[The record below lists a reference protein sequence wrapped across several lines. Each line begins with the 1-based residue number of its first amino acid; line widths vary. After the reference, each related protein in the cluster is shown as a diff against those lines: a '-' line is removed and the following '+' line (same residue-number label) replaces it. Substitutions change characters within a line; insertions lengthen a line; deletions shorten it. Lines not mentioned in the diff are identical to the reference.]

1 MAALRRK
8 MIRRWGV
15 PILSALGMGISG
27 YLWAIDITGDPALC
41 LGSADCEVVSTS
53 PYARIMGV
61 PVALLGLGLYAILLV
76 LSLAPSRLP
85 QPLPL
90 YSFLAIYGLSLAGV
104 LFSAYLTYIE
114 VFVLRAICPW
124 CVASAVDLALIWILA
139 TWLSL
144 KPTEIAKAGGSKE
157 IRALPAQAQKT
168 RRGSSH

>member
-1 MAALRRK
+1 MAVAWKGR
-8 MIRRWGV
+8 IRRWGI
-15 PILSALGMGISG
+15 PILTALGMGISG
-27 YLWAIDITGDPALC
+27 YLLAIDLTGDPALC

-76 LSLAPSRLP
+76 ISLAPSRLP

-90 YSFLAIYGLSLAGV
+90 YSLLAIYGLSLAGV

-124 CVASAVDLALIWILA
+124 CVASAVDLALIWGLA
-139 TWLSL
+139 TWLAP
-144 KPTEIAKAGGSKE
+144 KPT
-157 IRALPAQAQKT
+157 
-168 RRGSSH
+168 